1 MIEGIVVAEENE
13 DLLRDAWRAEEEEKK
28 KRADGKREKT
38 VLAMWR
44 RFLMGLRIV
53 TRLREEYGDADDGG
67 FDINPF
73 TARKSNQIGEKQPLE
88 KDESEANDEAEEGGG
103 FFKED
108 EDHDMGGGFIRDD
121 GSEAD
126 GGGGFLNEE
135 EEAITHGGGFE
146 IVFDDE
152 DGSNALSVFVPS
164 TNALAQGGTM
174 PLRDVIIQN
183 EKQTSEGNTE
193 YDSGQE
199 IQRPTASPAARSAY
213 FTKGIVINDARED
226 ESSVITPNTE
236 NEASVPPGDEERP
249 KPHAKTKIEVQIPVA
264 RATSG
269 RKTRASKASEVLAV
283 DIGTPSSGT
292 RRALKRKAAS
302 GAKSKYF
309 TDVGVA
315 PGDGRSGKIARRK

>member
-1 MIEGIVVAEENE
+1 MVEGIVIAEENE

-73 TARKSNQIGEKQPLE
+73 TARKSVKISENQPLE
-88 KDESEANDEAEEGGG
+88 KDESEADDEAEEGGG

-108 EDHDMGGGFIRDD
+108 EDHDMGGGFIRD

-126 GGGGFLNEE
+126 GGGGFLNDEE
-135 EEAITHGGGFE
+135 ETITHGGGFE
-146 IVFDDE
+146 IVFENE
-152 DGSNALSVFVPS
+152 DGSNALGDGSVFSPS
-164 TNALAQGGTM
+164 ANAPAQSTM
-174 PLRDVIIQN
+174 SMRDVIIQN

-193 YDSGQE
+193 YNSGQE
-199 IQRPTASPAARSAY
+199 IQRPTASPVVRSAY
-213 FTKGIVINDARED
+213 FTKGIIMNDARGNEA
-226 ESSVITPNTE
+226 SVITPNTE
-236 NEASVPPGDEERP
+236 NEVSVPPGDGERP
-249 KPHAKTKIEVQIPVA
+249 KLHAKTKIEVQIPVA
-264 RATSG
+264 RVTPG
-269 RKTRASKASEVLAV
+269 RKTRASKASEAMTA

-292 RRALKRKAAS
+292 RGALKRKAS
-302 GAKSKYF
+302 RAKSKYF

-315 PGDGRSGKIARRK
+315 PDDGRRGKIARRK

>member
-1 MIEGIVVAEENE
+1 MIEGIVIAEENE

-38 VLAMWR
+38 VLVMWR

-73 TARKSNQIGEKQPLE
+73 TARKSDQIGKKQPLK
-88 KDESEANDEAEEGGG
+88 KDESEADDEAGG

-108 EDHDMGGGFIRDD
+108 EDHDMIGGFIRD

-126 GGGGFLNEE
+126 GGGGFLDDE
-135 EEAITHGGGFE
+135 EEAITHGGDFE
-146 IVFDDE
+146 IVFDNE
-152 DGSNALSVFVPS
+152 DGSNALRDGCVFSPS
-164 TNALAQGGTM
+164 ANAPAQSTM
-174 PLRDVIIQN
+174 SLRDIIIQN
-183 EKQTSEGNTE
+183 EKQTSEGNNE

-199 IQRPTASPAARSAY
+199 IQRPTASPAVRSAY
-213 FTKGIVINDARED
+213 FTKGIVINDARGD

-236 NEASVPPGDEERP
+236 NEASVPPGDDERP
-249 KPHAKTKIEVQIPVA
+249 KPHTKTKIEVQIPVT
-264 RATSG
+264 RATLG
-269 RKTRASKASEVLAV
+269 RKTRASKVSEVLAV
-283 DIGTPSSGT
+283 DIETPSSGT

-302 GAKSKYF
+302 GAESKYF

-315 PGDGRSGKIARRK
+315 SGDGRSGKIARRK